1 MPHTPIRTTLL
12 AFSVLALS
20 TACNQARSGDVAAS
34 LASTA
39 VSAATSPSIPA
50 PKRDIPLAS
59 KHGNATAVFAG
70 GCFWG
75 VEAVFEQLKGVKH
88 AESGYVGG
96 SAANAS
102 YDIVSGGRTGHAESV
117 RVVYDP
123 SVISYGRLL
132 QVFFSVAH
140 DPTQKNR
147 QGPDVGSQYRS
158 ALFYATPEQ
167 QAIANDYIAQLEKA
181 GTYGKPIATELTP
194 LKRFFPAEA
203 YHQDYMRRNPNQPYI
218 VAHDRPKLQALSRQF
233 PTWVKGG

>member
-1 MPHTPIRTTLL
+1 MSIHSIRPTLL
-12 AFSVLALS
+12 ACAMLALS
-20 TACNQARSGDVAAS
+20 TACNPAQSGDAGASIASTAAPATASPAIPAPERDAS
-34 LASTA
+34 LAA
-39 VSAATSPSIPA
+39 
-50 PKRDIPLAS
+50 

-88 AESGYVGG
+88 AESGYTGG
-96 SAANAS
+96 SASNAS
-102 YDIVSGGRTGHAESV
+102 YDNVASGRTRHAESV

-147 QGPDVGSQYRS
+147 QGPDVGPQYRS

-167 QAIANDYIAQLEKA
+167 QAIASDYIAQLNKA
-181 GTYGKPIATELTP
+181 GSFKKPIATELAALT
-194 LKRFFPAEA
+194 RFFPAEA
-203 YHQDYMRRNPNQPYI
+203 HHQDYMRRNPNQPYI
-218 VAHDRPKLQALSRQF
+218 VVHDRPKLQALSRQF
-233 PTWVKGG
+233 PRLLKGG